1 MNRTPNLTM
10 LKPATEYAEK
20 VARQIDVKAYMNK
33 GNGMYMGIY
42 DAWSAIAEN
51 LFENMDIPMSASG
64 TIDDIIE
71 CLAPQKRRM
80 RIRRHP
86 DTCCIEY
93 CSGSDMV
100 RIESHGE
107 GGMIMAFQPNL
118 PYWAYDPI
126 DGPAIPVETMFDIST
141 YGPDSVAAVIAA
153 LFRSHRILLDRF
165 RKYAYR

>member
-20 VARQIDVKAYMNK
+20 VARQIDVKAYMSK

-71 CLAPQKRRM
+71 CLAPQRRRM
-80 RIRRHP
+80 NVRKRQ
-86 DTCCIEY
+86 DACCIEY
-93 CSGSDMV
+93 RSGSDRV
-100 RIESHGE
+100 RIESHGDR
-107 GGMIMAFQPNL
+107 GMTMAFQPNL
-118 PYWAYDPI
+118 PYWAYDLTEMST
-126 DGPAIPVETMFDIST
+126 IPVETTFDIST

>member
-10 LKPATEYAEK
+10 LKPVSEYAEK
-20 VARQIDVKAYMNK
+20 VARQIDVKAYMSK

-64 TIDDIIE
+64 TIDDIIA
-71 CLAPQKRRM
+71 CLAPQRRRM
-80 RIRRHP
+80 NVRKKQ
-86 DTCCIEY
+86 DACCIEY
-93 CSGSDMV
+93 RSGSDKV
-100 RIESHGE
+100 RIESHGDR
-107 GGMIMAFQPNL
+107 GMIMAFQPNL
-118 PYWAYDPI
+118 PYWAYDPT

>member
-10 LKPATEYAEK
+10 LKPVTEYAEK
-20 VARQIDVKAYMNK
+20 VARQIDVKAYMSK
-33 GNGMYMGIY
+33 GNGMYMSIY

-64 TIDDIIE
+64 TIDDIIA
-71 CLAPQKRRM
+71 CLEPQKRKM
-80 RIRRHP
+80 TVKTTQ
-86 DTCCIEY
+86 DACCIEY
-93 CSGSDMV
+93 SSGSDMV

-118 PYWAYDPI
+118 PYWAYAPTDVPTT
-126 DGPAIPVETMFDIST
+126 PVETMFDIST